1 MDDDAIVGVW
11 CDEGPL
17 EGNRRLD
24 DDEEAWDVCDDNDDA
39 AACSDGKD
47 DDDEYGNDVLVQPV
61 VVAVLPIGSTG
72 ATKGSQDGNDGDDGA
87 RGGTTAAAA
96 VCGAVD
102 VEEEALDIA
111 TLDAVAVE
119 RGKDGDDD
127 GGGGA
132 GCWYFN
138 DALGSLAGSD
148 GNGPLPVSWE
158 YSTVCRDSLAGASEE
173 APAPAGTTTTVE
185 TQGCPAELQTEP
197 LLATTCFVINCESL
211 SRIIV
216 EYW

>member
-39 AACSDGKD
+39 ACSDGN
-47 DDDEYGNDVLVQPV
+47 DDDEYDNDVLVQPV

-87 RGGTTAAAA
+87 RGGATAAA

-102 VEEEALDIA
+102 VAEALDIA

-127 GGGGA
+127 CGGG
-132 GCWYFN
+132 GCWYFD

-148 GNGPLPVSWE
+148 GNGPLPVS
-158 YSTVCRDSLAGASEE
+158 
-173 APAPAGTTTTVE
+173 
-185 TQGCPAELQTEP
+185 
-197 LLATTCFVINCESL
+197 
-211 SRIIV
+211 
-216 EYW
+216 